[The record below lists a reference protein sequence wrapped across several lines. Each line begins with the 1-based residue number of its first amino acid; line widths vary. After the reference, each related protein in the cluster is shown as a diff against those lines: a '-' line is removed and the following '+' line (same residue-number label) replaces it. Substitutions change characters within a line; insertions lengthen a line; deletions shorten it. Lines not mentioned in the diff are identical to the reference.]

1 MLLGGD
7 SSSEEGGD
15 APRQRQQRA
24 PAPTPPLIAP
34 PQLTGL
40 AHRVQQLSE
49 REVARQV
56 VVKVVACH
64 LQHCE
69 MTRQV

>member
-40 AHRVQQLSE
+40 AHRVQQLRE
-49 REVARQV
+49 REWL
-56 VVKVVACH
+56 VKLWRVIFNIV
-64 LQHCE
+64 
-69 MTRQV
+69 R